1 MKTIYWADFDTV
13 SIFAA
18 YTFFSNNKGH
28 IPSRSFSNGSLP
40 EVIDSCLGK
49 IVVGRHIEGVY
60 LCKVWYYNE
69 NDRRL
74 VL

>member
-1 MKTIYWADFDTV
+1 METVYRTDFNTV
-13 SIFAA
+13 SIFTA

-40 EVIDSCLGK
+40 EVIDGCLGK
-49 IVVGRHIEGVY
+49 IVAGRHVASVY
-60 LCKVWYYNE
+60 LYKLWYYNE
-69 NDRRL
+69 NDRSL